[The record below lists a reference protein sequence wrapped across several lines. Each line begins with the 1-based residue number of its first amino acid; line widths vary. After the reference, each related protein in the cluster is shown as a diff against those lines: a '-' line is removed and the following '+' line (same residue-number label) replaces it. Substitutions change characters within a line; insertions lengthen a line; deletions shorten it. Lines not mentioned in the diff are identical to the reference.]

1 MKNFNAFFKEFP
13 LLLMGHIALWH
24 VRSSFFLLLYCYR
37 GAQWLTLLHAF
48 LHWSSVYQTASLDKR
63 KQLQFCMCKRNYSR
77 FAIVTL
83 QFIFSVAR
91 GGRFS
96 FFFEKIISLWM
107 IIPIYQCAIITQ
119 LFNNILLSHSWAA
132 ECRRY

>member
-13 LLLMGHIALWH
+13 LFLMGHIVA
-24 VRSSFFLLLYCYR
+24 RSKFVLFVTLLLSWCTMTDAFACISPLKQR
-37 GAQWLTLLHAF
+37 VLINESSCSFVCAKEITLVLPLLLF
-48 LHWSSVYQTASLDKR
+48 NSFSL
-63 KQLQFCMCKRNYSR
+63 LP
-77 FAIVTL
+77 
-83 QFIFSVAR
+83 R

-96 FFFEKIISLWM
+96 FLFEKIISLWM

-119 LFNNILLSHSWAA
+119 LFNNIFLSHSWAA